1 MLMHICPELAKQAQI
16 APSAALSG
24 SAPARTSISHE
35 LRTPITSVLGLA
47 GLLAAD
53 TDRLDAEQRRQV
65 GYTRSSARD
74 LLALVNELLDLA
86 KAESGRLEPT
96 IGPVDVAVLPA
107 TLRGTLRPLA
117 VDPDVALV
125 IEEPPPVAGLWSDA
139 DLLRHVLRNLVTNAL
154 RFTERGRVW
163 LTTTVDEAARL
174 LHFAVGDTGIGIAP
188 VDQSKIF

>member
-53 TDRLDAEQRRQV
+53 ADRLDAEQRRQV
-65 GYTRSSARD
+65 GYIQSSARD

-96 IGPVDVAVLPA
+96 IGPVDVAVLLA
-107 TLRGTLRPLA
+107 TLRPLA